1 MISAYENDTIM
12 ALATPPGQGGIA
24 IVRVSGENAVGLFEK
39 LFKPAGKQRIES
51 HRMLYG
57 HVLDAEGNVLD
68 ECMGVVFFAPRSY
81 TRENVAEFHLH
92 GGEEAARGVMQAL
105 LDSGAREA
113 EPGEFTRRAFLNG
126 RIDLSQAEAVMSVI
140 SAHGE
145 QAARAAERQLAGG
158 ASSFVHELQEE
169 LTTLLAGVTAALD
182 YPEEISEEEAAADVR
197 ERTQRIA
204 ARLENA
210 CDERGARFLEQGM
223 EVVLYGRPNVG
234 KSSILNALLMEERA
248 IVTDIPGTT
257 RDIVKGSMILN
268 GLRINLSDTAG
279 IREQADRVEAIGV
292 ERARKSVHHADLVL
306 LVLDASEPI
315 REEDRALLEETADL
329 PRLIIANK
337 SDVNQG
343 IEMPEGALPLSART
357 GEGMEMLRQKIAEA
371 AGKPCERELT
381 SLRHM
386 RLAKNA
392 AGRLRLAEKALE
404 EGLPLD
410 LAAVDLQ
417 EALETL
423 GGITGERVDEKL
435 LDSVF
440 SNFCVGK

>member
-57 HVLDAEGNVLD
+57 HVLDTEGNVLD
-68 ECMGVVFFAPRSY
+68 ECMGVVFLAPRSY
-81 TRENVAEFHLH
+81 TRENVAEYHLH

-234 KSSILNALLMEERA
+234 KSSILNALLME
-248 IVTDIPGTT
+248 
-257 RDIVKGSMILN
+257 
-268 GLRINLSDTAG
+268 
-279 IREQADRVEAIGV
+279 
-292 ERARKSVHHADLVL
+292 
-306 LVLDASEPI
+306 
-315 REEDRALLEETADL
+315 
-329 PRLIIANK
+329 
-337 SDVNQG
+337 
-343 IEMPEGALPLSART
+343 
-357 GEGMEMLRQKIAEA
+357 
-371 AGKPCERELT
+371 
-381 SLRHM
+381 
-386 RLAKNA
+386 
-392 AGRLRLAEKALE
+392 
-404 EGLPLD
+404 
-410 LAAVDLQ
+410 
-417 EALETL
+417 
-423 GGITGERVDEKL
+423 
-435 LDSVF
+435 
-440 SNFCVGK
+440 